1 MEDNIE
7 NIYLKKSKKNIVLLF
22 IAQAINVIGD
32 DFFNIAVMW
41 IVYSESK
48 STLITSIIGV
58 VWHLTDFI
66 ISPVAGVIADT
77 KDKRKIV
84 FTSNI
89 IALLFSLFIGIYAL
103 YTETFPIPLAI
114 ASIALLNILT
124 SFINPTRSALIVNLV
139 EKDKLKSING
149 AFSSVVQVSSVI
161 GNGLA
166 GIILSVFGIGISII
180 MNSFSYLIV
189 IVCFIFFNWSNI
201 SYNDETNNN
210 IKVRYTFLNDFI
222 LGLNYLKE
230 QKKLIKLSIFLV
242 LLNGISFLGTLYPA
256 IINENL
262 GSSSTIYG
270 FIQTAGTLGAIIGS
284 LFLTIKKTNN
294 NRSYIVICLIG
305 IAISLFGLAISKNY
319 VVSIIMAFSQNIF
332 MTINSILVNTLIM
345 TNVELKYIGRMLGL
359 IKSLVII
366 IIPITTIIA
375 GWIGTF
381 VNVQYIFICSSIYII
396 FIAALT
402 PYLIKN

>member
-1 MEDNIE
+1 M
-7 NIYLKKSKKNIVLLF
+7 
-22 IAQAINVIGD
+22 
-32 DFFNIAVMW
+32 
-41 IVYSESK
+41 
-48 STLITSIIGV
+48 
-58 VWHLTDFI
+58 
-66 ISPVAGVIADT
+66 
-77 KDKRKIV
+77 
-84 FTSNI
+84 
-89 IALLFSLFIGIYAL
+89 
-103 YTETFPIPLAI
+103 AI

>member
-1 MEDNIE
+1 M
-7 NIYLKKSKKNIVLLF
+7 
-22 IAQAINVIGD
+22 
-32 DFFNIAVMW
+32 
-41 IVYSESK
+41 
-48 STLITSIIGV
+48 
-58 VWHLTDFI
+58 
-66 ISPVAGVIADT
+66 
-77 KDKRKIV
+77 
-84 FTSNI
+84 
-89 IALLFSLFIGIYAL
+89 
-103 YTETFPIPLAI
+103 
-114 ASIALLNILT
+114 
-124 SFINPTRSALIVNLV
+124 
-139 EKDKLKSING
+139 
-149 AFSSVVQVSSVI
+149 
-161 GNGLA
+161 
-166 GIILSVFGIGISII
+166 
-180 MNSFSYLIV
+180 
-189 IVCFIFFNWSNI
+189 
-201 SYNDETNNN
+201 
-210 IKVRYTFLNDFI
+210 
-222 LGLNYLKE
+222 NYLKE

-284 LFLTIKKTNN
+284 LFLTIKKTTNN
-294 NRSYIVICLIG
+294 KSYIVSCLIG

-345 TNVELKYIGRMLGL
+345 TNVESKYIGRMLGL

-381 VNVQYIFICSSIYII
+381 VNVQYIFIFSSIYII

-402 PYLIKN
+402 PYLIKNWYKIIFVNIHKKNEISNLLVWKSLLKGFFYT